1 MSLSRHQAP
10 AIYPNNLSEV
20 RLVERVGEVKPY
32 HYPSLLAD
40 DRTAIV
46 TQGDSGLWYP
56 ANWLAEHL
64 AAACCT
70 HYISDDARRH
80 FKAIGIKFIAKQ
92 PRIEQP

>member
-1 MSLSRHQAP
+1 VTLNRHQAP
-10 AIYPNNLSEV
+10 AVAPNNLSEV
-20 RLVERVGEVKPY
+20 RLVQRVGEVKPY

-64 AAACCT
+64 AAACNMP
-70 HYISDDARRH
+70 YLSDDARGH
-80 FKAIGIKFIAKQ
+80 FKAIGIKFIAKTARPPQ
-92 PRIEQP
+92 P